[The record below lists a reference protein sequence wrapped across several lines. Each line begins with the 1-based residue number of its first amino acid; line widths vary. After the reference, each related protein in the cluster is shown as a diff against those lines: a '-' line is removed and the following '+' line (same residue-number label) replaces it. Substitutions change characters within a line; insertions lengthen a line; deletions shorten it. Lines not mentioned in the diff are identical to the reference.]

1 MTAISSISNSTN
13 YQVAPAQAAY
23 GSQKKPQDDPT
34 AKVAEALGLSTDAL
48 KEQLSSGK
56 SMNDVAT
63 GQGIGR
69 DDLIAAIKSGMPSST
84 AITDDVAEKI
94 ADQHAAQASPP
105 PPPPGGPRGEN
116 AGLADP
122 AKLKQVSD
130 LLDMDSADV
139 SKTATS
145 ASSLV
150 SLLQD
155 KGVDFSQLRN
165 VLNQT
170 GDLLDVS
177 A

>member
-13 YQVAPAQAAY
+13 YQVTQAQSAY
-23 GSQKKPQDDPT
+23 AGQQKPQDDPMD
-34 AKVAEALGLSTDAL
+34 KIAETLGLSKDAL
-48 KEQLSSGK
+48 KDQLTNGK
-56 SMNDVAT
+56 SLNDVAT
-63 GQGIGR
+63 GQSVGHE
-69 DDLIAAIKSGMPSST
+69 DLIAAIKSGMPSST

-94 ADQHAAQASPP
+94 AAQQSQGTP

-116 AGLADP
+116 AGLQDSG
-122 AKLKQVSD
+122 KLKQVSD
-130 LLDMDSADV
+130 MLDMDSQDV
-139 SKTATS
+139 TKAATS

-155 KGVDFSQLRN
+155 KGVDFSQLKN
-165 VLNQT
+165 VLNRT